1 MMNGELLNGLDHISH
16 ECHPMRNHAAAG
28 SSIQQS
34 GLSSTAFTLRGEM
47 AYEANRAYYENQG
60 LISSYVH
67 RDMAYEPHRAN
78 YDGNS
83 IQTRNFTSGE
93 ASIQPVLSSSY
104 TVNEGLPV
112 HESNGENNSSNPT
125 LPAVQSYEPD
135 PLRVNVQTSNLNG
148 GVGTYGYLEDKIN
161 SLSTSLQ
168 EVKDLLKKIVLM
180 IQKSLQTPEK
190 FLNKN
195 VKYFEEEVKELI
207 QNMPFDEV
215 EQLVALEKVLMG
227 EKHSR
232 ICMVCYLVNHFKTA
246 NTQAIFVSQIWR
258 KISTDKLMQVLQWKS
273 GRGDD
278 QRNGISQ
285 MIHLV
290 SVIGVSLGLYC
301 QNKKIEEPSIVEL
314 KDFIQKAR
322 SQGGARFRT
331 ANKISHSAAMNNHRA
346 ALEEDPDSRAE
357 SAVLTSTIKS
367 LVSVLSSDVKA
378 FQFQSAPSA
387 TH

>member
-78 YDGNS
+78 YGGNS
-83 IQTRNFTSGE
+83 LKTRNFTSGE

-135 PLRVNVQTSNLNG
+135 PLRVNVQTSNFNG
-148 GVGTYGYLEDKIN
+148 GVVTYGYLEDKIN

-168 EVKDLLKKIVLM
+168 QVKDLLKKIVLM

-215 EQLVALEKVLMG
+215 EQLVALEK
-227 EKHSR
+227 
-232 ICMVCYLVNHFKTA
+232 VCYLVNHFKTA

-290 SVIGVSLGLYC
+290 SVMGVSLELYC

-331 ANKISHSAAMNNHRA
+331 ANKISHSAAMNNDRA
-346 ALEEDPDSRAE
+346 VTDQE
-357 SAVLTSTIKS
+357 
-367 LVSVLSSDVKA
+367 
-378 FQFQSAPSA
+378 
-387 TH
+387 